1 MTAVTTKTKTARTT
15 KRLTSAAKPNGS
27 HLGREW
33 TDEQRARI
41 AEIAYL
47 RFLARDG
54 QGGDETQDWLEAEAE
69 YAKTLAGTKE
79 KKRPAR
85 QAVAV

>member
-1 MTAVTTKTKTARTT
+1 MTAETTRTKTARTT

-27 HLGREW
+27 QPGREW

-41 AEIAYL
+41 AELAYL
-47 RFLARDG
+47 RFLTRDG

-69 YAKTLAGTKE
+69 YIAILAGSKE

-85 QAVAV
+85 RAVAV